1 MCHSSFAS
9 ALLWDC
15 WIGAVWGGGQ
25 ANLRKLLWHSNP
37 PLSWGKGIRKWAPQ
51 ISFVPRVKGFALADK
66 YSWAAMGGWEP
77 RIKRLKFPIRG
88 WRAAASRRWDAKR
101 ASLRGDGGGRYRLE
115 VAAAGLRRHRQSL
128 SCWKSFA
135 VLSRMPL
142 CAFCSLSGMHHAYDQ
157 HFPPPFLGPAPPPLL
172 HLIASQLQTL
182 ISRCPHPRR
191 AFILYCRHA
200 AAVSSRL
207 SAFED
212 VCPRSTVRY
221 PPHCLLQAACVCTV
235 VFY

>member
-37 PLSWGKGIRKWAPQ
+37 PLSWGTGIRKWAPQ

-77 RIKRLKFPIRG
+77 RIKRLKFPIQG
-88 WRAAASRRWDAKR
+88 WRAAASERWDAKR
-101 ASLRGDGGGRYRLE
+101 ASLGGEQGRGVQIRSCCCRSAETQTITQLLEILCCVVQDAAVCLLLTLRNTSRLW
-115 VAAAGLRRHRQSL
+115 ST
-128 SCWKSFA
+128 
-135 VLSRMPL
+135 
-142 CAFCSLSGMHHAYDQ
+142 
-157 HFPPPFLGPAPPPLL
+157 PPPPASSLLPPPLL

-182 ISRCPHPRR
+182 ISRCPYPRR
-191 AFILYCRHA
+191 AFILYCRRA
-200 AAVSSRL
+200 AAVSRRL

-212 VCPRSTVRY
+212 VCPSSTVRY
-221 PPHCLLQAACVCTV
+221 PPHGLPQAASVCAV